1 MASTFGRSFERA
13 FTPAFQQSANAFA
26 SAEQDKMRA
35 AIQQKSAQDA
45 RDRAIMDSAAEAG
58 GPVMNPDGSV
68 NVVATAAKVAR
79 YNRQQEAIRA
89 QAKGLFDAQLGTYKR
104 GREVGVNVPAPT
116 LSFEGDA
123 PMQQGVPGGGLPQYL
138 AKPGAPQASTKT
150 PEQMVREAE
159 EAREVDLATKTSKAR
174 AEATAPFENRFT
186 QGDNLAVNGKPI
198 GRAVRDLRTGA
209 YGIMGPDGN
218 IQPIPEGAEPITP
231 TALQKDVPSIDS
243 FRKFKTELT
252 DAERSLTQIE
262 RYAKEV
268 GGLNQGIAGLADK
281 FSAGIKTLLGT
292 GKLTPAEL
300 SRRLAEGNLQGLLGG
315 NRLAVVGGGVMT
327 EQDAQRIIDYLG
339 GDVNAW
345 QNKEQ
350 VMEALSQLYQDRRA
364 QYDDNLKFYNAAVDS
379 YYGTKGFDKREYKD
393 YSPLFQPPA
402 EAAPAATPQ
411 AKLLQAGNDALNAA
425 QAGQPAANPADDILA
440 KYGIKP

>member
-79 YNRQQEAIRA
+79 YNRQQEAIR
-89 QAKGLFDAQLGTYKR
+89 QAATGKFNANMNTFQRARAAGINAP
-104 GREVGVNVPAPT
+104 EPT
-116 LSFEGDA
+116 LSFEGEQAA
-123 PMQQGVPGGGLPQYL
+123 PAAPALSNSSLPPYL
-138 AKPGAPQASTKT
+138 AKPGAAMAPQQGQK
-150 PEQMVREAE
+150 PLEQQIREAE

-186 QGDNLAVNGKPI
+186 QGDNLAVNGKPV
-198 GRAVRDLRTGA
+198 GRAVRDLRTGE
-209 YGIMGPDGN
+209 YGIMGSDGK

-402 EAAPAATPQ
+402 EAAPAGAPQ
-411 AKLLQAGNDALNAA
+411 ASGLTPEKQARLNELRAKLNQ
-425 QAGQPAANPADDILA
+425 Q
-440 KYGIKP
+440 